1 MAKRK
6 FTGQSARSAKR
17 RKTAPRRRRSKLNVA
32 GLAMRLFETK
42 KKETR
47 AGEVAINSLTGWYA
61 DAGQMALPQ
70 DDTYSG
76 LEGHIIRGKGIAI
89 RGFIKNNASTT
100 MLVRFGVMCVKQ
112 GASDWSA
119 FSAGTNV
126 LEGDGGNVNITTA
139 SSVQRMTQRFNQD
152 RYRLVRSKLIRLG
165 ANNATDGS
173 DLHTFKMWIPLKGYP
188 FRYDGSGTLPTRNV
202 YALFACNVLGN
213 TDESTGDNIELS
225 YTSTFYYVDP

>member
-1 MAKRK
+1 MAIKRK
-6 FTGQSARSAKR
+6 YSSRSTTRRVK
-17 RKTAPRRRRSKLNVA
+17 RKTRPRRRRTPIAS
-32 GLAMRLFETK
+32 LALRLFETK

-47 AGEVAINSLTGWYA
+47 AGEVTINSLTGWYA

-76 LEGHIIRGKGIAI
+76 LEGHIIRGKGISI

-100 MLVRFGVMCVKQ
+100 MLVRFGVMCIKQ
-112 GASDWSA
+112 GASDYSA
-119 FSAGTNV
+119 FIAGTNV

-152 RYRLVRSKLIRLG
+152 RYRVVRTKTIRLG

-173 DLHTFKMWIPLKGYP
+173 DLHAFKMWIPLKGYP
-188 FRYDGSGTLPTRNV
+188 FRYDGAGALPTRNV
-202 YALFACNVLGN
+202 HALFACNILGN
-213 TDESTGDNIELS
+213 NDESTGDNIELS